1 MRLKRYGGTALRAG
15 AVMRRDDVSER
26 SEANHANGAQR
37 EAQASERVGESEGR
51 SPSERKEMKRRLTAA
66 ADAGAVG
73 ALVVALFV
81 AIFGGFAL
89 QVGPVPVSVRGAGR
103 LLFIGL
109 ALVAIRHAANSD
121 DPLHRRLVRGY
132 RARREGTALAIAPAA
147 VGIRIAALF
156 VGYMAVNTIGPA
168 STPNTFTLSS
178 RPLLN
183 LPARFDAGWYGSI
196 ALDGYSF
203 QGRWDRQQNIA
214 FFPAFPMLMRAAGHP
229 FGAFAPRA
237 PRDVRLAR
245 LLWAGVLIS
254 IAAFAWASVYLW
266 RLAAETVGDA
276 RAPAAVALLASY
288 PFAVFF
294 SAPYTEALFLLGCLG
309 CVYHLRRAELLPA
322 AAWGLLVGLTRP
334 NGFLLS
340 VVLVVMLLERSRE
353 LTRSPA
359 RQVAKS
365 VLAAASPGLGMLV
378 YSVYV
383 HRLTGDFFGW
393 ARLHEAWGRSF
404 SGLAPVQRAYGWLVD
419 EGLLVVLQNVPYD
432 TLNSL
437 GLIFALAM
445 VWPVARRLG
454 PAFALF
460 VLINVVPP
468 MLAGGVLSMGRL
480 TSTLFPLFIA
490 LAAMVPPR
498 AIPPLVTLFALGQGF
513 AAALFFTWR
522 PLF

>member
-1 MRLKRYGGTALRAG
+1 MT
-15 AVMRRDDVSER
+15 
-26 SEANHANGAQR
+26 
-37 EAQASERVGESEGR
+37 
-51 SPSERKEMKRRLTAA
+51 RRLTLA
-66 ADAGAVG
+66 ADAAAVG
-73 ALVVALFV
+73 ALALALFV
-81 AIFGGFAL
+81 AVFGGFNL
-89 QVGPVPVSVRGAGR
+89 QLGPVPVSVHGAGR

-109 ALVAIRHAANSD
+109 ALVAIRHAANPA
-121 DPLHRRLVRGY
+121 DPLHRRLMRGY
-132 RARREGTALAIAPAA
+132 RARREGTAAAIAPAA
-147 VGIRIAALF
+147 IGTRLAALLA
-156 VGYMAVNTIGPA
+156 GYMAVNTIGLAPT
-168 STPNTFTLSS
+168 SVGFTLSS

-183 LPARFDAGWYGSI
+183 LPARFDAGWYGGI

-203 QGRWDRQQNIA
+203 EGRWDRQQNVA
-214 FFPAFPMLMRAAGHP
+214 FFPAFPMLMRAAGYP
-229 FGAFAPRA
+229 LGAFAPRV
-237 PRDVRLAR
+237 PRDVRIAR

-254 IAAFAWASVYLW
+254 IAAFAWAAVYLW
-266 RLAAETVGDA
+266 RLTAETSGEA

-309 CVYHLRRAELLPA
+309 CVYHFRRDELIPA
-322 AAWGLLVGLTRP
+322 SAWGLLVGLTRP

-340 VVLVVMLLERSRE
+340 VVLAVLLLERVRR
-353 LTRSPA
+353 LIASPD
-359 RQVAKS
+359 RHLIKS
-365 VLAAASPGLGMLV
+365 ALAAASPGLGMLL

-383 HRLTGDFFGW
+383 HHLTGDFFGW

-419 EGLLVVLQNVPYD
+419 EGLLTVVQNVPYD

-445 VWPVARRLG
+445 VWPVGRRLG

-460 VLINVVPP
+460 ILINVVPP
-468 MLAGGVLSMGRL
+468 MLAGGVLSMGRV
-480 TSTLFPLFIA
+480 TSTLFPIFIA
-490 LAAMVPPR
+490 LAAMVPAR
-498 AIPPLVTLFALGQGF
+498 AIPQLVTIFALGQGL